1 MPMSH
6 PMRIVSLLPTGT
18 DIVAALGLEGQL
30 VGVSHACDHP
40 IARGK
45 PVLTR
50 VRSIGMTGEA
60 APAAIDAQVSEAVA
74 NGVSLYELNSAQLK
88 ALRPDLV
95 ISQDVCGVCAVD
107 TSSVAGSIPDAAQL
121 ITLTATSLEGLYAD
135 LERIG
140 EATGTQCWSREA
152 AQAVHDRIETVR
164 SRVVGLQR
172 KRVLALE
179 WGDPPYLGGHWVPQL
194 IEAAGAIHVL
204 GRAGEPSRRASW
216 AEIAEADPDMIVFM
230 PCGYTLEQAE
240 AEARA
245 LLQRPEVASLR
256 AVRDRQFWATHA
268 TSLFSRLTPRAAVAV
283 ETLAGVFHPEAW
295 IAPDPK
301 EARRV
306 MA

>member
-50 VRSIGMTGEA
+50 VRSIGFTGEA
-60 APAAIDAQVSEAVA
+60 AAAEIDAQVSEAVA
-74 NGVSLYELNSAQLK
+74 NGLSLYELNAAQLR
-88 ALRPDLV
+88 ALRPDIV

-107 TSSVAGSIPDAAQL
+107 QASVAGSLPDSAQL
-121 ITLTATSLEGLYAD
+121 VTLTATSLAGLYAD
-135 LERIG
+135 LHRLG
-140 EATGTQCWSREA
+140 EATGTECWSREA
-152 AQAVHDRIETVR
+152 AQAVHDRIEAVR
-164 SRVVGLQR
+164 ARLIGLPR

-179 WGDPPYLGGHWVPQL
+179 WGDPPYLGGHWVPEL
-194 IEAAGAIHVL
+194 IEAAGAAHVL
-204 GRAGEPSRRASW
+204 GRAAEPSRRASW
-216 AEIAEADPDMIVFM
+216 AEIAEADPDVIVFM
-230 PCGYTLEQAE
+230 PCGYTIDQAE
-240 AEARA
+240 AEARS
-245 LLQRPEVASLR
+245 LLARPEVASLR
-256 AVRDRQFWATHA
+256 AVRDRQFWATNA
-268 TSLFSRLTPRAAVAV
+268 SALFSRLTPRAALAV

-295 IAPDPK
+295 ISPDPR

-306 MA
+306 LA

>member
-60 APAAIDAQVSEAVA
+60 APAAIDLEVSEAVA
-74 NGVSLYELNSAQLK
+74 NGLSLYELNGAQLR
-88 ALRPDLV
+88 ALRPDIV

-107 TSSVAGSIPDAAQL
+107 SRAVTGSIPDAAQL
-121 ITLTATSLEGLYAD
+121 ITLTATSLEGLYED

-152 AQAVHDRIETVR
+152 AQAVRDRIEAVR
-164 SRVVGLQR
+164 ARLVGVPR

-194 IEAAGAIHVL
+194 VECAGAEHVL
-204 GRAGEPSRRASW
+204 GRPAEPSRRSTW
-216 AEIAEADPDMIVFM
+216 AEIAEADPDVIVFM
-230 PCGYTLEQAE
+230 PCGYSLDQAE
-240 AEARA
+240 REARG
-245 LLQRPEVASLR
+245 LLARPEVASLR
-256 AVRDRQFWATHA
+256 AVRDRQFWATNA
-268 TSLFSRLTPRAAVAV
+268 TALFSRLTPKAALAV
-283 ETLAGVFHPEAW
+283 ETLAGILHPEAW
-295 IAPDPK
+295 TGPDSQ

-306 MA
+306 LG

>member
-1 MPMSH
+1 MAISH

-60 APAAIDAQVSEAVA
+60 PAAEIDAQVAEAVT
-74 NGVSLYELNSAQLK
+74 NGLSLYELNSAQLK
-88 ALRPDLV
+88 ALRPDIV

-107 TSSVAGSIPDAAQL
+107 QQAVAGSLPDQAQL

-152 AQAVHDRIETVR
+152 AQAVRDRIEAVR
-164 SRVVGLQR
+164 SRLAGVTP

-194 IEAAGAIHVL
+194 IACAGATHVL

-216 AEIAEADPDMIVFM
+216 AEIAEADPDVIVFM
-230 PCGYTLEQAE
+230 PCGYTIDQAE
-240 AEARA
+240 AEARM
-245 LLQRPEVASLR
+245 LLSRPEVASLR
-256 AVRDRQFWATHA
+256 AVRDRQFWATNA
-268 TSLFSRLTPRAAVAV
+268 TALFSRLTPRAAVAV
-283 ETLAGVFHPEAW
+283 ETLAGILHPEIW
-295 IAPDPK
+295 IGPDAR

-306 MA
+306 VT